1 MVKDDT
7 EHHEMMYEVVKE
19 NDTWFD
25 SFQDEKE
32 EKEEKEEY
40 IGSTTRI
47 FESGST
53 HDII

>member
-32 EKEEKEEY
+32 EK
-40 IGSTTRI
+40 
-47 FESGST
+47 
-53 HDII
+53 